1 MNEIFGEENMLQ
13 QIVWQRHAGGGNDSK
28 HFAIDHEY
36 ILAYAKNKESIDKL
50 RLSLND
56 EQRAEY
62 TGVDEW
68 FSTLG
73 PYKVKSFLRM
83 RPTDPRRGLQYEIE
97 LPDQTKIFNEWKWE
111 EPNFLKA
118 KKENKMHFR
127 QDSNG
132 KWHVEYKQYL
142 NTSKRVPRSGN
153 RTTLFRTL
161 PARLQLPRNRAR
173 HRIQT

>member
-62 TGVDEW
+62 TSVGRVVFDVR
-68 FSTLG
+68 TLQ
-73 PYKVKSFLRM
+73 S
-83 RPTDPRRGLQYEIE
+83 
-97 LPDQTKIFNEWKWE
+97 KIFLADA
-111 EPNFLKA
+111 PN
-118 KKENKMHFR
+118 
-127 QDSNG
+127 
-132 KWHVEYKQYL
+132 
-142 NTSKRVPRSGN
+142 
-153 RTTLFRTL
+153 
-161 PARLQLPRNRAR
+161 
-173 HRIQT
+173 